1 MPPEGL
7 TENAAQTKAF
17 DVFSA
22 GVLLIE
28 ARPSNFFEVLQEY
41 GVMLPQLPR
50 FSRRLRSLDH
60 GSWFRYTRS
69 IIHRPAHKSVPAS
82 LIYATT

>member
-28 ARPSNFFEVLQEY
+28 ALLSSALK
-41 GVMLPQLPR
+41 G
-50 FSRRLRSLDH
+50 SRI
-60 GSWFRYTRS
+60 F
-69 IIHRPAHKSVPAS
+69 
-82 LIYATT
+82 